1 MNFID
6 DRREPAKVSEI
17 NALRYSLEEYSF
29 SVYVDLMNK
38 LADEELKADNLS
50 KEENRFAMM
59 RINSKRKQLLI
70 DVTDY
75 NLKLQKHEADYLGF
89 HIPEFNF
96 PKFKHT

>member
-17 NALRYSLEEYSF
+17 NVLRYSLEEYAF

-50 KEENRFAMM
+50 KEEKRFAMM

-70 DVTDY
+70 DVND
-75 NLKLQKHEADYLGF
+75 LKLQKHESDYFCF